1 MESVKFPTNLLGNSK
16 ALYLDLLLYNHIGF
30 DYFLFLFL
38 NFITSTIQLSGY
50 KYIITKTLYKTSS
63 FSPTFLLS
71 QHLFIMYVLFESVI
85 INKLSIYDGKFLF
98 FTAFFFFFFISTIKD
113 TLSISDF
120 NFSLI
125 MFFETRRKQESVD
138 ILHVLYLGK

>member
-16 ALYLDLLLYNHIGF
+16 ALYLDLLLYHHIGF
-30 DYFLFLFL
+30 DYFLFLFF

-85 INKLSIYDGKFLF
+85 INKLSIYDGKFQF
-98 FTAFFFFFFISTIKD
+98 FTAFFFFFLISTIKD

-120 NFSLI
+120 DFSII
-125 MFFETRRKQESVD
+125 MFFD
-138 ILHVLYLGK
+138 LF

>member
-16 ALYLDLLLYNHIGF
+16 ALYLDLLLYHHIGF

-38 NFITSTIQLSGY
+38 NFITLTIQLSGY

-98 FTAFFFFFFISTIKD
+98 FTAFLFLISTIKD
-113 TLSISDF
+113 IISISDF
-120 NFSLI
+120 DFSII
-125 MFFETRRKQESVD
+125 MLFETRRKQESVD
-138 ILHVLYLGK
+138 IFHVLYLGK

>member
-1 MESVKFPTNLLGNSK
+1 MLIFQYRINP
-16 ALYLDLLLYNHIGF
+16 
-30 DYFLFLFL
+30 LF
-38 NFITSTIQLSGY
+38 FITLTIQLSNY

-71 QHLFIMYVLFESVI
+71 QHLFIMHVLFESVI

-98 FTAFFFFFFISTIKD
+98 FNAFLFLISTIKD
-113 TLSISDF
+113 THSIFDF
-120 NFSLI
+120 DFSII

>member
-30 DYFLFLFL
+30 DYFLFSFL

-98 FTAFFFFFFISTIKD
+98 FTAFFFFFFDLYYQRYS
-113 TLSISDF
+113 LYLWF
-120 NFSLI
+120 QFFSN
-125 MFFETRRKQESVD
+125 
-138 ILHVLYLGK
+138 HVLRD